1 MNRRVD
7 LNQHRFRWSAV
18 LWTVGALILSGT
30 SGCAATSSYRDIR
43 PPCEAPALL
52 QGKFDSRAPS
62 FLIRLRP
69 VADVTSVA
77 RDLAIRYG
85 VALRP
90 VFSAGSTIITVGSMT
105 PETVAALRCDPAV
118 EAISHD
124 AVLEHVI

>member
-1 MNRRVD
+1 
-7 LNQHRFRWSAV
+7 
-18 LWTVGALILSGT
+18 
-30 SGCAATSSYRDIR
+30 
-43 PPCEAPALL
+43 LL

-90 VFSAGSTIITVGSMT
+90 VFSAGSTIITVGSMR